1 MRRTFT
7 GRHMTVILVAFFG
20 VVIAVN
26 FTMARYASAT
36 FGGIVVE
43 NSYVA
48 SQEFNRWLDEAA
60 DERALGWDAVTTWRP
75 DGRLVV
81 AMRGAPAAV
90 AVTAMARHPLGRLP
104 DRDLTFEPI
113 GGGRFLSREMLPE
126 GRWTLRL
133 TMAAGGRTWR
143 REESLR

>member
-1 MRRTFT
+1 MTRTFT
-7 GRHMTVILVAFFG
+7 GRHMFAILAAFFG

-26 FTMARYASAT
+26 FTMATYASTT

-60 DERALGWDAVTTWRP
+60 AEKTLGWQASAHRTASGRVAVDIT
-75 DGRLVV
+75 
-81 AMRGAPAAV
+81 GAPSETVLAAD
-90 AVTAMARHPLGRLP
+90 ARHPLGRLP
-104 DRDLTFEPI
+104 DRALHFEQVA
-113 GGGRFLSREMLPE
+113 GTHFLSREALPA

-133 TMAAGGRTWR
+133 EARAGGKTWR
-143 REESLR
+143 AEEPIQ